1 MKIIYR
7 LEDSAGNGPFFYRN
21 GQNRIF
27 PDLFFEE
34 DRGLHGFINKNRFKE
49 PSYIEF
55 YKSSDFYLYKIKI
68 SKSLYENK
76 YGEILF
82 NENDIISKR
91 RIRKW

>member
-21 GQNRIF
+21 GQSRIF
-27 PDLFFEE
+27 PNLSFK

-55 YKSSDFYLYKIKI
+55 YTNSNFYLYKIKI
-68 SKSLYENK
+68 SKSLFENK
-76 YGEILF
+76 FGEIIF
-82 NENDIISKR
+82 SEDDIISKR
-91 RIRKW
+91 RIIKW